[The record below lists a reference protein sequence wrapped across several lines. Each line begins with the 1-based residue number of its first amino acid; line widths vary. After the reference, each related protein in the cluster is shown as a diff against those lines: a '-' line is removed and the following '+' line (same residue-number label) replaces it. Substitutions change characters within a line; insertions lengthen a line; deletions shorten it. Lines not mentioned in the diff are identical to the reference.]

1 MQITILAPP
10 VWQPVLQA
18 AAAELP
24 ASVAALLPV
33 LVDYLHDRHA
43 GITPRMA
50 GRLARALL
58 QDGGPPPIGTRRG
71 GLIDWSRVI
80 DRLARGA
87 LPDAE
92 PQGGRDR
99 RRSPTTVVAPAIP
112 FVMLDRVVLPLLLA
126 AQKRIDR
133 CCLFGGDGHA
143 LMPDGESFLADYE
156 SALEAA
162 MSDLTMGI
170 GGPPAFFWQ
179 HRGIDAAALSRGL
192 GAGAAGRGLSEAD
205 PETVALL
212 TRLEPV
218 LGPMQVQRTRAQQLR
233 RSDMQ
238 SGGVRPRE
246 GGVTGIR
253 MSRSMDDLNDMLV
266 SEYTNE
272 PLMMLDRLVNSGFMV
287 RHRPPFQQ
295 NRRDVLLV
303 GAMPLGARDTAA
315 RLAKVAWIDMVARLA
330 PLLQGGGLR
339 LSDFIWLDGDR
350 MGGLAHGAASL
361 PQALSLPQSAN
372 LTPEERLRFVWALDW
387 LPGLL
392 DRRRAYPPGLE
403 PPVGEGDDAV
413 ETLRAGARWAAC
425 ALARMPAGAGRDNEA
440 GRLDLKDYG
449 FVHVMLMLPRP
460 AAGLDSGEARSAVM
474 MAGQTLRLM
483 TGRRQS
489 ASILWVPQRVADL
502 DGWALSFE
510 AGPLRHLADNLP
522 PPGAPV
528 PDGDP
533 AAGGVDMHRLAG
545 GLIGLWLTHLQE
557 AIFGG

>member
-1 MQITILAPP
+1 
-10 VWQPVLQA
+10 VN
-18 AAAELP
+18 
-24 ASVAALLPV
+24 
-33 LVDYLHDRHA
+33 YLHDRHA
-43 GITPRMA
+43 GIAPRMA

-58 QDGGPPPIGTRRG
+58 REGGQPPIGARRG

-80 DRLARGA
+80 DKLTRGT
-87 LPDAE
+87 LPNAE
-92 PQGGRDR
+92 PQGRHDR
-99 RRSPTTVVAPAIP
+99 WRSPATVAAPSIP

-126 AQKRIDR
+126 AQKRIGR
-133 CCLFGGDGHA
+133 CCLFGGVGHEVV
-143 LMPDGESFLADYE
+143 PDGGSFLADYE
-156 SALEAA
+156 GALEVA
-162 MSDLTMGI
+162 MSDLTLGI

-179 HRGIDAAALSRGL
+179 HRGVDAAALSRGL
-192 GAGAAGRGLSEAD
+192 GAGTAGRGLSEAD

-212 TRLEPV
+212 THLEPV
-218 LGPMQVQRTRAQQLR
+218 LGPMQVQRTRARQLR

-238 SGGVRPRE
+238 SAGVRPRE

-266 SEYTNE
+266 SEFTND
-272 PLMMLDRLVNSGFMV
+272 PVIMLDRLVNSGFMV

-303 GAMPLGARDTAA
+303 GAMPLGARDTVG

-330 PLLQGGGLR
+330 PLLQGAGLQ

-361 PQALSLPQSAN
+361 PQGLSLPNSAN

-403 PPVGEGDDAV
+403 LPVGDGDDAV
-413 ETLRAGARWAAC
+413 ETMRAGARWAAG
-425 ALARMPAGAGRDNEA
+425 ALARMPVGAGRDNAA
-440 GRLDLKDYG
+440 GRLDIRDYG

-460 AAGLDSGEARSAVM
+460 AAGLDSGEARSAVL

-483 TGRRQS
+483 AGRRQS
-489 ASILWVPQRVADL
+489 ASILWLPQRVSDL
-502 DGWALSFE
+502 EGWSLSFE
-510 AGPLRHLADNLP
+510 TGPLRQVSDSMP
-522 PPGAPV
+522 PPVEPALNNAPAT
-528 PDGDP
+528 
-533 AAGGVDMHRLAG
+533 AAGVDMHRLAG